1 MSKQALLFE
10 PTGYHHTL
18 LPCYMRYLVELGYE
32 VDLLVHTSFSLEDDF
47 SCFSSEYRPSVTMFD
62 DLSLSGMG
70 EIVDFDF
77 YDLVWVTTIN
87 GSDRVPWD
95 NPFDAMGFYPSPM
108 DGLYGTIHALDV
120 AHDIGLD
127 YSKFSQVFS
136 LADPGASDSQIC
148 SFSLSFYGEH
158 KRGPR
163 KLNDGVDML
172 IVGVSV
178 SMPAV
183 TKALTDDYGKDLKI
197 VAIGST
203 FGHNYWRHAFVGQLS
218 YFLTRKRGWKWFGA
232 FPLRPSKLKKAFSG
246 LELRG
251 FATSSDMYAEV
262 EKADF
267 LIANFERDVLEKFSK
282 RNISG
287 QALFSLG
294 YQKPLI
300 LPASVAAFW
309 GFDDSNSVVFADGDF
324 ASGMRRAMEMDD
336 AEYKTL
342 VRNIEAKTEADHDA
356 SLDILKIRIAIARDK
371 KTS

>member
-1 MSKQALLFE
+1 
-10 PTGYHHTL
+10 
-18 LPCYMRYLVELGYE
+18 MRYLVELGYE

-47 SCFSSEYRPSVTMFD
+47 SCVSSEYRPSVAMFD
-62 DLSLSGMG
+62 DLSLSGVG
-70 EIVDFDF
+70 EIVDFDS

-87 GSDRVPWD
+87 GSDRLPWD
-95 NPFDAMGFYPSPM
+95 NPFDAMGFYPSPR

-127 YSKFSQVFS
+127 YSRFSQVFS
-136 LADPGASDSQIC
+136 LADPGLSEPQI
-148 SFSLSFYGEH
+148 SPLSLSYYGDH
-158 KRGPR
+158 DCVSSNLR
-163 KLNDGVDML
+163 DGVNML

-183 TKALTDDYGKDLKI
+183 TKALTDDYGKESKI

-203 FGHNYWRHAFVGQLS
+203 FGRNYWRHAFVGQLS

-232 FPLRPSKLKKAFSG
+232 FPLRPSKLKKAFAG
-246 LELRG
+246 LELLG
-251 FATSSDMYAEV
+251 FATSADMYAEV

-267 LIANFERDVLEKFSK
+267 LIANFERDAFEKFSK
-282 RNISG
+282 WCISG

-300 LPASVAAFW
+300 LPTSVAAFW
-309 GFDDSNSVVFADGDF
+309 GFDGSNSVVFADGDF

-342 VRNIEAKTEADHDA
+342 VRNIEAKAEADFDA
-356 SLDILKIRIAIARDK
+356 SLDVLKIKIAEARDK
-371 KTS
+371 